1 MKIICVGRNYAE
13 HARELNND
21 VPDSPIIFLKPE
33 TALIPRNHPFFYP
46 EFSKDIHFETE
57 LVVRINRL
65 GKHIGEKHA
74 HKYYNEIGI
83 GIDFTARDIQQQ
95 CKEKG
100 HPWEVAKAFD
110 HSAPVGE
117 CFVPIKELTDSNNIR
132 FHLLKNGALVQQ
144 GSSADMIFSIDKIIA
159 YVSSFMTLK
168 MGDLIFTGTPK
179 GVGPVAIGDELEAF
193 LEDQSLL
200 KLKIR

>member
-117 CFVPIKELTDSNNIR
+117 RFVPIKELTDSNNIR

>member
-117 CFVPIKELTDSNNIR
+117 RFVPIKELTNSNNIR

>member
-21 VPDSPIIFLKPE
+21 VPDAPIIFLKPE

-46 EFSKDIHFETE
+46 EFSNDIHFETE
-57 LVVRINRL
+57 LVVRIDRL
-65 GKHIGEKHA
+65 GKHIGEQHA
-74 HKYYNEIGI
+74 HKYYHEIGI

-95 CKEKG
+95 CKENG
-100 HPWEVAKAFD
+100 HPWEIAKAFD
-110 HSAPVGE
+110 HSAPVGNR
-117 CFVPIKELTDSNNIR
+117 FVPIKELADRNNIR
-132 FHLLKNGALVQQ
+132 FHLLKNGELVQQ
-144 GSSADMIFSIDKIIA
+144 GSSVDMIFSIDNIIA

-168 MGDLIFTGTPK
+168 IGDLIFTGTPK

-193 LEDQSLL
+193 LEDESLL